1 MIAFGNA
8 SVELALAQLLHSF
21 NWELPDGIQP
31 KDLDMTEVFA
41 ITMHRIANL
50 MVAAKPRFS

>member
-41 ITMHRIANL
+41 IKMHRIANL